1 MSNTLKEQLSLIE
14 EINRSCK
21 LYFTDSTFFLRPSKL
36 NTYII
41 SGNNSSKALNKHGN
55 SFEEVNAIKWFE
67 DFWVYIEFKFGNGSS
82 LISLSVFQGEAI
94 DDVKNQLFRAEW
106 DDYNNDNEKHPQPH
120 WHITSNQGI
129 EKTFEEL
136 AGVENTDT
144 FISLLQE
151 ERTKHI
157 DVSKIH
163 FAMNGNW
170 VNGETEIHNL
180 SDKTKLLSWLNGLL
194 SHLKIQLEYV
204 K

>member
-14 EINRSCK
+14 EINRTCK
-21 LYFTDSTFFLRPSKL
+21 LYFTDSTFYLRPSKL
-36 NTYII
+36 NTYNI

-55 SFEEVNAIKWFE
+55 SFEEVNVIKWFE
-67 DFWVYIEFKFGNGSS
+67 DFWIYIEFKFGNASS
-82 LISLSVFQGEAI
+82 IISLSVFQGEAI

-120 WHITSNQGI
+120 WHITANQGI

-136 AGVENTDT
+136 ASVENTDT

-151 ERTKHI
+151 ERTKLI

-194 SHLKIQLEYV
+194 THLKFQLEYA

>member
-1 MSNTLKEQLSLIE
+1 MSITLKEQLSLID
-14 EINRSCK
+14 EINHSCK
-21 LYFTDSTFFLRPSKL
+21 LYFTESTFFIRPSKL
-36 NTYII
+36 NSFII
-41 SGNNSSKALNKHGN
+41 TGSNSSKALNKHGN
-55 SFEEVNAIKWFE
+55 SFEEVNVIKWFE
-67 DFWVYIEFKFGNGSS
+67 DFWVYIELRFGDSNTF
-82 LISLSVFQGEAI
+82 ISLSVFQGETL

-106 DDYNNDNEKHPQPH
+106 DDYNNENEKHPQPH

-136 AGVENTDT
+136 ASVDNSDT
-144 FISLLQE
+144 FMSLLHE
-151 ERTKHI
+151 EKTKLI

-180 SDKTKLLSWLNGLL
+180 SDKSKILRWLNGLF
-194 SHLKIQLEYV
+194 SHLKVQLEYV